1 MAVAFNEVPADL
13 NIPIIAVEFDS
24 SQAGATGTPF
34 RSLVIGQR
42 LSAGTVAAE
51 TPFLVSSDAAA
62 EAGAGRGSQ
71 LALMV
76 AAFRRAARFAEL
88 WAVGLDD
95 ASGATQQETTV
106 TVTGTATEAGTIAL
120 YVAGRRVPVA
130 IDDGDTASESAT
142 KINAAVAARSNL
154 PMSSAVAAGV
164 ATLTARNAGTLDLD
178 VRDSY
183 QPGEVVP
190 AGLTLVI
197 ATSTAGATDPDIAD
211 AIAAVA
217 GEQFNVIVMPYNADA
232 QMDALETELDTRW
245 GPLSSIDGKAVVAF
259 RGTLA
264 EATTYGN
271 ARNSLQT
278 SVMPISDSPT
288 SEWEVAAL
296 YGGAVAPSAQRD
308 PAQPFQTLPLPG
320 ALPPVTR
327 WDPTERN
334 ILLTDG
340 MSTHT
345 VDQGGVVRIERAI
358 TTYQFA
364 PGTIPDD
371 AYMDLNTPLTLSFLR
386 ANFRNRIRRK
396 YPRFK
401 LADDGTRFAPG
412 QPIMTPNT
420 MRDEIIAWFR
430 DMQDRGLV
438 EDFRGFKEALIVERD
453 RDDRNRLNASLPTN
467 LVNQFRA
474 AGVKIAFIL

>member
-13 NIPIIAVEFDS
+13 NIPIIAVEFDA

-42 LSAGTVAAE
+42 LTTGKVAAA

-71 LALMV
+71 LALMA
-76 AAFRRAARFAEL
+76 AAFRRAAPFAEL
-88 WAVGLDD
+88 WAVGLADG
-95 ASGATQQETTV
+95 SGATQKEVTV
-106 TVTGTATEAGTIAL
+106 TVGGTATEAGTIAL

-142 KINAAVAARSNL
+142 KINTAVAARSSL
-154 PMSSAVAAGV
+154 PMSSAVAAGIV
-164 ATLTARNAGTLDLD
+164 TLMARNGGTIDLD

-190 AGLTLVI
+190 AGLTLAI
-197 ATSTAGATDPDIAD
+197 ATSTVGATDPDIAD
-211 AIAAVA
+211 AIAAIA
-217 GEQFNVIVMPYNADA
+217 GQQFNIIVNPYNADA
-232 QMDALETELDTRW
+232 QMDALETELDSRW
-245 GPLSSIDGKAVVAF
+245 GPMSSDDGKAVAAF

-278 SVMPISDSPT
+278 SVPGISDSPT
-288 SEWEVAAL
+288 SEWEAAAL
-296 YGGAVAPSAQRD
+296 YGGAVARSAQRD
-308 PAQPFQTLPLPG
+308 PAQPFQTLVLPG
-320 ALPPVTR
+320 MLAPPTR
-327 WDPTERN
+327 WDATERN
-334 ILLTDG
+334 ALLTDG
-340 MSTHT
+340 ISTLT
-345 VDQGGVVRIERAI
+345 VDQGGTVRIERAI

-386 ANFRNRIRRK
+386 ANLRNRIRAK

-401 LADDGTRFAPG
+401 LADDGTRFGPG
-412 QPIMTPNT
+412 QPVITPNGL
-420 MRDEIIAWFR
+420 RDEIIAWFR
-430 DMQDRGLV
+430 AMQTRGLV
-438 EDFRGFKEALIVERD
+438 EDFAGFKEGLIVERD
-453 RDDRNRLNASLPTN
+453 AADRNRLNASLPTN